1 MTTDSRPPQDCEI
14 TYTAMRA
21 AFVST
26 LDSLLR
32 YALDPDTISES
43 SSGFLSCFPMLN
55 GMAPQI
61 QMECL
66 LRTWQR
72 LPTSADAP
80 ELLDELV
87 VYAAFESLAGVTCE
101 KQSASL
107 RVVLNGPRVISS
119 EPIHWLH
126 SKTRCMQI
134 AGPTPRQTMFLRE
147 LQQIE
152 DPCPWLESEMGANW
166 CENREELLE
175 LVGRWVAQ
183 KDLILGSEGLLTR
196 DEQDILRAFFEE
208 HPGLAR

>member
-32 YALDPDTISES
+32 YALDPDTASEN
-43 SSGFLSCFPMLN
+43 SSGFMSCFPMLN

-72 LPTSADAP
+72 LAASTDAP
-80 ELLDELV
+80 ALLDELV
-87 VYAAFESLAGVTCE
+87 VYAALESLADVTSE
-101 KQSASL
+101 KQSVSL
-107 RVVLNGPRVISS
+107 RVVLNGPRVI
-119 EPIHWLH
+119 PAAPDHWLL
-126 SKTRCMQI
+126 SKTRCKQI
-134 AGPTPRQTMFLRE
+134 AGPTPRQTVFLRE

-152 DPCPWLESEMGANW
+152 DPCPWLESDMGSNW
-166 CENREELLE
+166 CETREELLD
-175 LVGRWVAQ
+175 LVGCWVAQ
-183 KDLILGSEGLLTR
+183 KDLILGSEGLLTK

>member
-1 MTTDSRPPQDCEI
+1 MTTDSRPPKDCEI

-26 LDSLLR
+26 LDCLLR
-32 YALDPDTISES
+32 YALDPDSVSES

-72 LPTSADAP
+72 LPTSAETP

-87 VYAAFESLAGVTCE
+87 VYAALESLAGVTSD

-107 RVVLNGPRVISS
+107 RVVLNGPRVVSA
-119 EPIHWLH
+119 EPVHWLH

-134 AGPTPRQTMFLRE
+134 AGPTPRQTIFLRE

-166 CENREELLE
+166 CENREELLD